1 MKSSLV
7 PALVTPYSTP
17 AATAQVRRD
26 LQQANQELASGRH
39 ADLGLTLAGRS
50 SVLMEQR
57 AEEALLAG
65 LRSDVGISEGRLQ
78 VAQQSLSMIT
88 NGAQELLNSL
98 APLASGQAAPGQVA
112 VHAAGLLKEFTNAV
126 NATSQGAYV
135 FGGINIAETPLADYF
150 AEPVSAAR
158 AAVEGVFAA
167 RFGFA
172 PGNAAAVSISAA
184 DMADFLDND
193 FAALFDSP
201 QWETLFSSATDEEM
215 RAPIGMN
222 DTVQATTSAN
232 NPAIRKLAMAYVM
245 VAGLGMETLN
255 AEARQALVSR
265 AMSGI
270 GEGIALADGLRGEIG
285 FRQERLARAS
295 ERLETQGNLLRQSIA
310 DMEQV
315 DLHAVAAR
323 VNELTVRL
331 ETSYKLTAR
340 LQELT
345 LLRFL

>member
-7 PALVTPYSTP
+7 PALVTPFATP

-26 LQQANQELASGRH
+26 LRQANQELASGRH

-50 SVLMEQR
+50 AVLMEQR
-57 AEEALLAG
+57 SEEALLEG
-65 LRSDVGISEGRLQ
+65 LRSDIGISEGRLK
-78 VAQQSLSMIT
+78 VAQQSLAMIT
-88 NGAQELLNSL
+88 DGAQELLNNL
-98 APLASGQAAPGQVA
+98 APLAAGQAPPEQVA
-112 VHAAGLLKEFTNAV
+112 AHAAGLLKEFTNAV

-135 FGGINIAETPLADYF
+135 FGGINIAEVPLADYF
-150 AEPVSAAR
+150 AEPAPAAR
-158 AAVEGVFAA
+158 TAVEGAFTA
-167 RFGFA
+167 RFGVP
-172 PGNAAAVSISAA
+172 PGDPAAASISAA

-193 FAALFDSP
+193 FAALFASP
-201 QWETLFSSATDEEM
+201 QWETLFSSATDEGM

-222 DTVQATTSAN
+222 ETVEATSSAN

-245 VAGLGMETLN
+245 VAGLGIEALN
-255 AEARQALVSR
+255 AKARQELVNR
-265 AMSGI
+265 AMQDI
-270 GEGIALADGLRGEIG
+270 GDGIALADGLRGEIG

-295 ERLETQGNLLRQSIA
+295 ERLEAQGDLLRQSIA

-323 VNELTVRL
+323 VNDLSVRL